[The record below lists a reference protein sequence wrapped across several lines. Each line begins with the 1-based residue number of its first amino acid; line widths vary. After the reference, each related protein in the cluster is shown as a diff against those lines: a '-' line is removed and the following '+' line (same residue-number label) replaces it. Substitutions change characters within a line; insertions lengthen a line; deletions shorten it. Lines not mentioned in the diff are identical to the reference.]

1 MAIKRGKAT
10 AKSPFPATMIN
21 RLTPQERWLV
31 IGLMLVLAT
40 GVIVRYFFRG
50 ASFEKNQPTPP
61 AVDKIR

>member
-1 MAIKRGKAT
+1 
-10 AKSPFPATMIN
+10 MIN